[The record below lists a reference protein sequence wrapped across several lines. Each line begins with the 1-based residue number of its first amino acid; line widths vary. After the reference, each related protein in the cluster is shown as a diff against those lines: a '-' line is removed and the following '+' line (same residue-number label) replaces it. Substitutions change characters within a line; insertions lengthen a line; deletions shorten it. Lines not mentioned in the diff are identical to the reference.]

1 MLNENLREKRE
12 QAELTQNEVAEQLHV
27 SPQSIS
33 KWERGEALPSVEFLP
48 KLAEIYCCK
57 IDDFFNENAVVEDV
71 KIPQSGLI
79 DKFFKEIKKLYDGY
93 KQGQEVVLDE
103 KYKFNLEFL
112 KKILEFMKKSNV
124 LTISGLQ
131 RRFCIGYARAGSI
144 VDGIDFLELTKFDS
158 QDLSHY
164 RVVDQKKLADFI
176 AFLNKL
182 D

>member
-57 IDDFFNENAVVEDV
+57 IDDFFNENLVVEEV
-71 KIPQSGLI
+71 SVPQGGPI
-79 DKFFKEIKKLYDGY
+79 EKFFKEIKQLYDGY
-93 KQGQEVVLDE
+93 RQGQKIILDE

-112 KKILEFMKKSNV
+112 KKLSKF
-124 LTISGLQ
+124 LTKERVVSISKVQ
-131 RRFCIGYARAGSI
+131 RVFAIGYVRAGSF
-144 VDGIDFLELTKFDS
+144 VDGLEFLELAKTDPKTI
-158 QDLSHY
+158 HE
-164 RVVDQKKLADFI
+164 RVINRKKLADFI

-182 D
+182 E